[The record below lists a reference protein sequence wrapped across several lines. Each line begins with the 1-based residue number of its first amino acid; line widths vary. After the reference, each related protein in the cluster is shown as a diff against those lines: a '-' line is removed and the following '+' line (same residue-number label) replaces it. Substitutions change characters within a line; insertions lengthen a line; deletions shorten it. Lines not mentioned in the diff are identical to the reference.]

1 MKKSLFP
8 RLALMAV
15 VVALV
20 SACSQKKQEYTDVIP
35 ANAHTVVS
43 INLKSLA
50 DKTGLND
57 KENKEV
63 QEKLTNA
70 LKSGMNAAT
79 FQQVEMI
86 MKDPKKS
93 GIDVSEP
100 LYIFTRETF
109 PTTIVAK
116 VSSEDD
122 LHTLLETLEK
132 EKVCQPLASGDG
144 FQFTQMGNQVLIA
157 YTPSVLMLT
166 NYSGTTQLEKIKENI
181 PALLKQTNEN
191 SIVSTTVFK
200 KMQKMGGDISTM
212 FSPASLLGP
221 YANMIKASDM
231 PYNID
236 LKDMKMLGSLSFE
249 KGKVSM
255 KYESFT
261 ENPELQALFDKQ
273 KKATCP
279 IENTFLKYFPKS
291 TLMYLSMGINGEEF
305 YNMLL
310 ENEQFQKNFSIA
322 KANEVKEL
330 FGSFNGDISAGLINV
345 TMSSAP
351 TFMMYA
357 DVKNGNAL
365 EMIYKNKESL
375 GLKRGEDIM
384 QPGKDEYVY
393 KTRGMNIFFGIKD
406 KQMYATNDELLYK
419 NVGKAADKSVKD
431 APYASDMKG
440 KSLFIAD
447 RKSVV

>member
-1 MKKSLFP
+1 
-8 RLALMAV
+8 
-15 VVALV
+15 
-20 SACSQKKQEYTDVIP
+20 
-35 ANAHTVVS
+35 
-43 INLKSLA
+43 
-50 DKTGLND
+50 
-57 KENKEV
+57 
-63 QEKLTNA
+63 
-70 LKSGMNAAT
+70 
-79 FQQVEMI
+79 

-93 GIDVSEP
+93 GIDVSAP
-100 LYIFTRETF
+100 LYVFNTETF
-109 PTTIVAK
+109 PTTVIAK
-116 VSSEDD
+116 VSNEDD
-122 LHTLLETLEK
+122 LHALLETLEK

-144 FQFTQMGNQVLIA
+144 FQFTQMGNQVFMA

-166 NYSGTTQLEKIKENI
+166 NYKGTTQLEKIKQDI

-191 SIVSTTVFK
+191 SIVSTAVFK
-200 KMQKMGGDISTM
+200 KMQKMGGDIDAM
-212 FSPASLLGP
+212 LSPASLIGP
-221 YANMIKASDM
+221 YANMIKESDM
-231 PYNID
+231 PFNMKD
-236 LKDMKMLGSLSFE
+236 LKMLGSLSFE
-249 KGKVSM
+249 KGKISM
-255 KYESFT
+255 KYENFT
-261 ENPELQALFDKQ
+261 ESPELQALFDKQ

-291 TLMYLSMGINGEEF
+291 TLMYISAGINGEEF
-305 YNMLL
+305 YNLLL

-384 QPGKDEYVY
+384 QLGKDEYVY

-440 KSLFIAD
+440 KSLFIAINAEAILD
-447 RKSVV
+447 LPIVKMVAGFGGQEAKTYIELANKVSYLSMSSEGEVSEIDLCLKDKDVNALKQIVDFAKQFAGM

>member
-50 DKTGLND
+50 DKAGLND

-79 FQQVEMI
+79 FQQMEMI

-100 LYIFTRETF
+100 LYIFTTETF

-122 LHTLLETLEK
+122 LHALLETLEK
-132 EKVCQPLASGDG
+132 EKVCQPLANGDG

-191 SIVSTTVFK
+191 SIVSTTIFK
-200 KMQKMGGDISTM
+200 KMQKM
-212 FSPASLLGP
+212 L
-221 YANMIKASDM
+221 
-231 PYNID
+231 
-236 LKDMKMLGSLSFE
+236 
-249 KGKVSM
+249 
-255 KYESFT
+255 
-261 ENPELQALFDKQ
+261 
-273 KKATCP
+273 
-279 IENTFLKYFPKS
+279 
-291 TLMYLSMGINGEEF
+291 
-305 YNMLL
+305 
-310 ENEQFQKNFSIA
+310 NFSVWSEE
-322 KANEVKEL
+322 EV
-330 FGSFNGDISAGLINV
+330 
-345 TMSSAP
+345 
-351 TFMMYA
+351 
-357 DVKNGNAL
+357 
-365 EMIYKNKESL
+365 
-375 GLKRGEDIM
+375 
-384 QPGKDEYVY
+384 
-393 KTRGMNIFFGIKD
+393 
-406 KQMYATNDELLYK
+406 
-419 NVGKAADKSVKD
+419 
-431 APYASDMKG
+431 
-440 KSLFIAD
+440 
-447 RKSVV
+447 